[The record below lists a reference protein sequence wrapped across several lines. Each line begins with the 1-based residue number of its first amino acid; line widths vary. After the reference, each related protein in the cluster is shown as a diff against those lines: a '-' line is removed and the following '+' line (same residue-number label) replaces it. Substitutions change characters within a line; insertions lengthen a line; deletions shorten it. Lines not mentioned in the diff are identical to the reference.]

1 MRTDHD
7 RPHCFCSQ
15 FRNISMRSIS
25 GQPDENTCK
34 LISVS
39 GPLNIRCSNQLVSRI
54 RSTQPAATRSRTYAS
69 SSAESIA
76 TRSMSIIGLAT
87 RPGTAV
93 GHLRVPDLPRVSDA
107 LNEVL
112 HLREFTND
120 SSGGI
125 ENDVVKKCSRGWVPS

>member
-1 MRTDHD
+1 MQVNFGV
-7 RPHCFCSQ
+7 RPIEH
-15 FRNISMRSIS
+15 
-25 GQPDENTCK
+25 
-34 LISVS
+34 SVFEPVGLS
-39 GPLNIRCSNQLVSRI
+39 DTKHAAGGHWVPHVCIFIRRVD
-54 RSTQPAATRSRTYAS
+54 YH
-69 SSAESIA
+69 
-76 TRSMSIIGLAT
+76 MSIIGLAT

-107 LNEVL
+107 LNDVL